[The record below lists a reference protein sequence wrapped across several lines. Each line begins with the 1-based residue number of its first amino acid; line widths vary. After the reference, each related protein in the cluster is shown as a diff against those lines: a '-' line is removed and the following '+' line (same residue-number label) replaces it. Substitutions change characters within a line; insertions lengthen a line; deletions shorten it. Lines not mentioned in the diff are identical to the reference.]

1 MDDGQQRD
9 GAGNRLGGG
18 LSRSSERLQLAAV
31 GAVED
36 LPPTRAQFFADCIRG
51 REIEL
56 APKPDPFGDQL
67 LGFGAVRSSPS
78 WL

>member
-1 MDDGQQRD
+1 MDDSQQRD
-9 GAGNRLGGG
+9 RTGLGLLAG
-18 LSRSSERLQLAAV
+18 LSWSLERLQLAAV

-36 LPPTRAQFFADCIRG
+36 LPPTRAQLFADCIRG
-51 REIEL
+51 REGFI
-56 APKPDPFGDQL
+56 APKPDPLGDQL

>member
-1 MDDGQQRD
+1 VDDGQQRD
-9 GAGNRLGGG
+9 CAGNRLLAG
-18 LSRSSERLQLAAV
+18 LSCSPERLQLAAV

-36 LPPTRAQFFADCIRG
+36 LPPASAQFFADCIRG

>member
-1 MDDGQQRD
+1 VDDGEQRD
-9 GAGNRLGGG
+9 RTGLRLLAG
-18 LSRSSERLQLAAV
+18 LSWSPERPQLAAI

-36 LPPTRAQFFADCIRG
+36 LPPARAQFFADCIRG
-51 REIEL
+51 REIAL
-56 APKPDPFGDQL
+56 PPANYALCRQL